1 MTGEDFGLRL
11 GHLSVAQV
19 QDSVE
24 DGAVVGE
31 VRLFCERQVL
41 GHGLSEDGIEQP
53 PALAAVHG
61 T

>member
-1 MTGEDFGLRL
+1 MDKEGQGLRL
-11 GHLSVAQV
+11 EHLAVSQV
-19 QDSVE
+19 QDGVE

-31 VRLFCERQVL
+31 VRLLCERDVL
-41 GHGLSEDGIEQP
+41 GHRLSEDGIEQA